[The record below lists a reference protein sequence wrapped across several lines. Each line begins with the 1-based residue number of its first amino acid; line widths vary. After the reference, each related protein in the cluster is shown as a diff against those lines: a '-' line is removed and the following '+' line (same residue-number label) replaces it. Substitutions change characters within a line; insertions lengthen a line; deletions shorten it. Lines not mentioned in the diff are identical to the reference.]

1 MKCPKI
7 VQNYQ
12 KLAKNVQNC
21 SKLPKIERLPMQL
34 YFTHCVYLINCI
46 YPSPVSAQHAWICHP
61 WLRMDWR
68 LRSFEIS
75 AALKQPL
82 TSCLLAKTKIL
93 ALLSSSWPIILC
105 NSSLVMLNLSRS
117 VESTTKITNWKK
129 KCSNYNKRQ
138 FFKEFLLSE
147 LHLTTGL
154 KFWS

>member
-1 MKCPKI
+1 MSSK
-7 VQNYQ
+7 
-12 KLAKNVQNC
+12 KLYSTSFNGILDCLILKV
-21 SKLPKIERLPMQL
+21 
-34 YFTHCVYLINCI
+34 TLINCI

-117 VESTTKITNWKK
+117 VESTTKITNWTDMVYDLISCQVYCVTLTPKLCIP
-129 KCSNYNKRQ
+129 KCQITKM
-138 FFKEFLLSE
+138 
-147 LHLTTGL
+147 
-154 KFWS
+154 